1 MKGRLL
7 SLDEAAEILGVS
19 VGTLRRMIARREL
32 PFLKVSG
39 QYRIPST
46 ELRKWVD
53 ARLVHPEF
61 IDEKVA

>member
-1 MKGRLL
+1 M
-7 SLDEAAEILGVS
+7 S
-19 VGTLRRMIARREL
+19 VGTLRRMIARREI

-46 ELRKWVD
+46 ELSKWVD

-61 IDEKVA
+61 IAEKVA